1 MNAALRGR
9 AALAPW
15 VLVAPFMVLT
25 ALFVLWPLGQSVLM
39 AFQQTFGPGHAR
51 WVGLDNFR
59 AIFADPMFFT
69 ALKNTAVYTLGSV
82 LIQMPL
88 ALALAL
94 ALNRPDI
101 RGRAWFRLIF
111 FAPSLV
117 GVVFVA
123 MMFAL
128 LFEKRTGL
136 LNVLLH
142 AITKHTPAPWNLD
155 FPWLENFVMSALIV
169 ASLWQWV
176 GFNMVYFLA
185 ALQNVPKDQV
195 EAATVD
201 GAGPVARFFAVTW
214 PAIRPVAGFVVL
226 LSIVG
231 SFQLFELPYIMLNS
245 SAGPE
250 NRGLTLV
257 LYLFQTGFG
266 VGDLGYASAIGWL
279 LAIMLLTLAGL
290 QRLLGGRREGDVG

>member
-1 MNAALRGR
+1 
-9 AALAPW
+9 
-15 VLVAPFMVLT
+15 
-25 ALFVLWPLGQSVLM
+25 
-39 AFQQTFGPGHAR
+39 
-51 WVGLDNFR
+51 
-59 AIFADPMFFT
+59 MFFT

-88 ALALAL
+88 ALMLAL

-128 LFEKRTGL
+128 LFEKRTGM

-185 ALQNVPKDQV
+185 ALQNVPKDQI

-201 GAGPVARFFAVTW
+201 GAGPIARFLAVTW
-214 PAIRPVAGFVVL
+214 PRSG
-226 LSIVG
+226 LS
-231 SFQLFELPYIMLNS
+231 
-245 SAGPE
+245 
-250 NRGLTLV
+250 RGLWCCSRSWARSSCSNCRTSCSTPRRGLR
-257 LYLFQTGFG
+257 
-266 VGDLGYASAIGWL
+266 IG
-279 LAIMLLTLAGL
+279 A
-290 QRLLGGRREGDVG
+290 